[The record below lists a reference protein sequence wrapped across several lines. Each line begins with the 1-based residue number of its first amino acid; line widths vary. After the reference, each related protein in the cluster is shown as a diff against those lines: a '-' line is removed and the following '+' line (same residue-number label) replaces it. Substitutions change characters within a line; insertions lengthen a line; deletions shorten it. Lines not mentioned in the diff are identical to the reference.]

1 MKRFLYFALLIAG
14 CISIFNVVCKNI
26 KNEQILSMIRLDN
39 LAYSEVTIIPAK
51 DNADNPRSCRTTK
64 VVQVSIGNGQFEYK
78 TISVSGMENSCR
90 HKANA
95 TCNAYACYA
104 N

>member
-51 DNADNPRSCRTTK
+51 DNADAPQTCRTTK
-64 VVQVSIGNGQFEYK
+64 VVQISVGNGQFKYEK
-78 TISVSGMENSCR
+78 ISVRGLENPC
-90 HKANA
+90 KPQTGA
-95 TCNAYACYA
+95 TCSAYACYA

>member
-51 DNADNPRSCRTTK
+51 DNADNPKPCETTK
-64 VVQVSIGNGQFEYK
+64 VVQVSIGNGQFELR
-78 TISVSGMENSCR
+78 TIAVSGMENSCKR
-90 HKANA
+90 KRNA